1 MIDVKGAIK
10 AMRTAYSRYGL
21 LPESCTEHRNH
32 FTIVGRG
39 RDGHTAI
46 HDVPRTTPRVTVAR
60 AHDVDHWPNENARL
74 DAMFAAYRNR

>member
-1 MIDVKGAIK
+1 MSTRGAVR
-10 AMRTAYSRYGL
+10 AAQRAYD
-21 LPESCTEHRNH
+21 EHGIRGDYVTTLKDR
-32 FTIVGRG
+32 FVVVGRG

-46 HDVPRTTPRVTVAR
+46 FDVPRTTARVTVAR